1 MSASSDVLEMQGI
14 LSEIADFLTASKREK
29 DRISAIHYGVRKPS
43 GEAAFGWNRILEFLR
58 ARAKRVD
65 SWEKDIARQKRDALR
80 LAEQQRRELEHLS
93 WLASEV
99 GRLRESGEDFH
110 VEHLNALE
118 HVLRSAGREVG
129 SVEVQ
134 ETANETTG

>member
-1 MSASSDVLEMQGI
+1 MSSAVEMR
-14 LSEIADFLTASKREK
+14 SMVMEAAETAVTQNWK
-29 DRISAIHYGVRKPS
+29 DRVH
-43 GEAAFGWNRILEFLR
+43 AASRVLGLPFSRTKAFYYQERRVVTAEEMDN
-58 ARAKRVD
+58 ARAK
-65 SWEKDIARQKRDALR
+65 IRDLR
-80 LAEQQRRELEHLS
+80 EQRRREEERKHLS

-134 ETANETTG
+134 ETADGETR